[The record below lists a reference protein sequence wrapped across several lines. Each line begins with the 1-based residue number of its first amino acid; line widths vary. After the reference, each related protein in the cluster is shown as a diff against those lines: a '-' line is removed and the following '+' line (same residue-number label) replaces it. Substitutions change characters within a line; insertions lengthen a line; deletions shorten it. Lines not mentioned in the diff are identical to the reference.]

1 MFNKVER
8 LFLLGMRASD
18 PLRRQRFFEL
28 YHGFIAHGLFER
40 LQFIICAQDWQVR
53 ISEGAGVSG
62 GGRGALQ
69 DRVKMKSALD
79 RGHAGRPRRHAE
91 R

>member
-1 MFNKVER
+1 LQELSDEVFNKVER

-28 YHGFIAHGLFER
+28 YHAFIAHGLFER

-53 ISEGAGVSG
+53 GF
-62 GGRGALQ
+62 RGTITVCSTLYACAC
-69 DRVKMKSALD
+69 STAY
-79 RGHAGRPRRHAE
+79 
-91 R
+91 